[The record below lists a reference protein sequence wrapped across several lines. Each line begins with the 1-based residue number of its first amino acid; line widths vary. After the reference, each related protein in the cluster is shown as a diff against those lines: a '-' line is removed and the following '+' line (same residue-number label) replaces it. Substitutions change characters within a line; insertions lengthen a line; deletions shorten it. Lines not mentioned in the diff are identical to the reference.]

1 MQIGDVVVYKNK
13 GLFRIEEIESIKRER
28 KSPGKEYFRMRNLE
42 DEKDILFVPAKD
54 NEKMRKPVEKEE
66 AMELIDGMDSL
77 KELWV
82 QNERAREKE
91 YKECITSADVRGW
104 MRIIKTVHDRKER
117 KETITP
123 MDKRYREEAE
133 KALFGELAFV
143 LKLPRKEVLPFI
155 QSRREIREK
164 SF

>member
-91 YKECITSADVRGW
+91 YKVDADHQDG
-104 MRIIKTVHDRKER
+104 
-117 KETITP
+117 P
-123 MDKRYREEAE
+123 
-133 KALFGELAFV
+133 
-143 LKLPRKEVLPFI
+143 
-155 QSRREIREK
+155 
-164 SF
+164 